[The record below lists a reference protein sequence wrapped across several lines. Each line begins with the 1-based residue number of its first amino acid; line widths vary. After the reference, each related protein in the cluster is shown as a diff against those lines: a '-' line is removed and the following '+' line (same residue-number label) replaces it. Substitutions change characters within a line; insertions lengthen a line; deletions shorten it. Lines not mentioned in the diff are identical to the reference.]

1 MVSQFE
7 VDDWY
12 SQINYQDQPVRV
24 SPLRYA
30 SLIKWFTNQSEG
42 IPAYIKIDMATQN
55 TELVDVYKRQNL
67 YRARGSDTCSKSI
80 S

>member
-1 MVSQFE
+1 M
-7 VDDWY
+7 
-12 SQINYQDQPVRV
+12 RV

-55 TELVDVYKRQNL
+55 TELVKLDEGMKYTTSDHSIAIFTVIS
-67 YRARGSDTCSKSI
+67 GSNIRLI
-80 S
+80 SSMT